1 LKSPIIDI
9 GDFRIGVG
17 VLYSEYHRISHLKVR
32 VFEQGSK
39 FSLGETGNKTD
50 KYVEAAKGTNL
61 FFGIYADKDGKRSY
75 DTIPLNVV
83 IERQKQGLPSV
94 LELNEKDHRLLFSL
108 SPNDLVY
115 VPNGDDAEMN
125 NKDIYKVVSFTG
137 GRLYAI
143 PQSVSTV
150 IVNKTE
156 FTQLNKVEF
165 TSEKEICIKLKVDR
179 LGNISKA

>member
-1 LKSPIIDI
+1 M
-9 GDFRIGVG
+9 
-17 VLYSEYHRISHLKVR
+17 
-32 VFEQGSK
+32 
-39 FSLGETGNKTD
+39 
-50 KYVEAAKGTNL
+50 
-61 FFGIYADKDGKRSY
+61 
-75 DTIPLNVV
+75 NVV